1 MLGLNPFGLDGDVL
15 APRSQTGA
23 NPGTG
28 GGSTAPTQG
37 FRYPRRTAT
46 PHTYQGPWTL
56 TIAQDMALY
65 PGPGDAV
72 SGLVV
77 TVTPEGVSTTDTVV
91 TATGLPNPLP
101 APFDTTLAVL
111 TLTGSVDGVVRS
123 IALFPTLQ
131 DGGAAAEAA
140 ASQAIL
146 AADSD
151 ISAGSALVS
160 LNPPSS
166 VLTQGSDGVIHVL
179 LTGRGADG
187 QPLDFTGMSASM
199 AITRTTPTDADFAA
213 ADVLVRT
220 AAPAGTYA
228 RLAVGASAGRV
239 LSRGSYFVTMR
250 LTLGTETRLLTTPGT
265 LRVTS

>member
-1 MLGLNPFGLDGDVL
+1 MFFPLNYFPATYFPAGLFDPLGASSGISV
-15 APRSQTGA
+15 
-23 NPGTG
+23 
-28 GGSTAPTQG
+28 QG
-37 FRYPRRTAT
+37 FQYARHTAI

-56 TIAQDMALY
+56 AVAQDMALY
-65 PGPGDAV
+65 PGSGDDI

-101 APFDTTLAVL
+101 PPFDESQSVL
-111 TLTGSVDGVVRS
+111 TLTGSVDGVVRG
-123 IALFPTLQ
+123 IVLFPELQ
-131 DGGAAAEAA
+131 DGGAAAEEA
-140 ASQAIL
+140 ASLAIL

-151 ISAGSALVS
+151 IAVGPALVS
-160 LNPPSS
+160 LLPVSS
-166 VLTQGSDGVIHVL
+166 ILTQGSDGVIHVL
-179 LTGRGADG
+179 LTGRGTDG
-187 QPLDFTGMSASM
+187 LPLDLTGMSASM